1 MSNKP
6 TPGRG
11 LLMEVLDV
19 PELSAQI
26 PDDADLILAGIN
38 SGDLIRLGLA
48 IEERTQRPLSD
59 DDLIALQT
67 ITGIDRILA
76 ERAA

>member
-1 MSNKP
+1 
-6 TPGRG
+6 
-11 LLMEVLDV
+11 MEVLDV